1 MTTRVS
7 HDRTKGSQ
15 LIPALGESWGHAATI
30 RVILFWDHNTRLATL
45 YKSPS
50 RGETTVPY
58 QITVS
63 SLIWVILLWD
73 HNTRLAT
80 LYKSPSRGETTVPY
94 QITVSSPFNPSAHN
108 HFNPAPPCESPPP
121 PILYL
126 YLGTKHMPSNP
137 LQVPFKKAEHTP
149 SNPLQIAL

>member
-63 SLIWVILLWD
+63 SPYTGHPLLGPQ
-73 HNTRLAT
+73 HTPR
-80 LYKSPSRGETTVPY
+80 
-94 QITVSSPFNPSAHN
+94 
-108 HFNPAPPCESPPP
+108 
-121 PILYL
+121 
-126 YLGTKHMPSNP
+126 NP
-137 LQVPFKKAEHTP
+137 LQVPFQRGDHSPLSDNRKFPLYRSSSSGTTTHASQP
-149 SNPLQIAL
+149 STSPLPEGRPQSPIR

>member
-30 RVILFWDHNTRLATL
+30 RVILFWDDNTRLATL

-63 SLIWVILLWD
+63 
-73 HNTRLAT
+73 A
-80 LYKSPSRGETTVPY
+80 
-94 QITVSSPFNPSAHN
+94 PFNPSAHI
-108 HFNPAPPCESPPP
+108 HFNNSPTLWVPPP

-137 LQVPFKKAEHTP
+137 LQIAFSKGDHSPRQG
-149 SNPLQIAL
+149 NPC